1 MDLIFL
7 IVINVISAI
16 ILVAYIINGSKK
28 RKRIKAAEAAKES
41 QKNHVKDN

>member
-16 ILVAYIINGSKK
+16 ILVAYIINWSKQ
-28 RKRIKAAEAAKES
+28 RKRLKASES
-41 QKNHVKDN
+41 ANKTQKNTVEDN